1 MKVYEWQKRNQN
13 QWDVYEPLHAQDAL
27 ATGGILKPTVKVTTF
42 ENALASAIAGQ
53 NEIRRIDKKRQEI
66 RSKMKDGK
74 RIGYA
79 K

>member
-13 QWDVYEPLHAQDAL
+13 KWDVYEPLRAQDAL
-27 ATGGILKPTVKVTTF
+27 SAGGILKSTVRITTF
-42 ENALASAIAGQ
+42 ENALASAIAAQ
-53 NEIRRIDKKRQEI
+53 NEIRRIDKKRHKI